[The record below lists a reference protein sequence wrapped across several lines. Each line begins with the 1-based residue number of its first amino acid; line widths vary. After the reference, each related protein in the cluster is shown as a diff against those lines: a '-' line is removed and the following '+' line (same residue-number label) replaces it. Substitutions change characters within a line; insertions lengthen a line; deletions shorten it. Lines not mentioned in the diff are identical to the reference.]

1 MSILLLQ
8 GRISQVV
15 LLKLKV
21 KNSFAGRDPI
31 KIALFPDRRIN
42 PYQRSILINRESGT
56 GKQMFIRYLPSCS
69 PERPAFFVKVL
80 ALKVT

>member
-21 KNSFAGRDPI
+21 KNSLTGRDPLKMLCFRLGGSI
-31 KIALFPDRRIN
+31 RE
-42 PYQRSILINRESGT
+42 RSILINRESGT
-56 GKQMFIRYLPSCS
+56 GKQMFIRYLLFMQSGKTCFS
-69 PERPAFFVKVL
+69 DKLL
-80 ALKVT
+80 ALKVI